1 VINDTGSDKIF
12 ITSIYIAL
20 SILLIIT
27 IYPLYYV
34 VIASFSDPNLVAL
47 GKVIL
52 LPKGITF
59 EGYYKVFNNLDI
71 WIGYRNTVF
80 YTIVGTMIN
89 LTVTLSAAYS
99 LSHKPLIGRKLI
111 SFMLLFA
118 MYFSGGLIPTFL
130 LIKSLGML
138 DTIWVML
145 IPGAASVY
153 NILVARAFMSRGIF
167 VELEDAARIDGC
179 SIIGTFVRIIIPL
192 STALIAVLTLF
203 YGIGH
208 WNSYFQAMIYLSDR
222 NKFPLQ
228 LFLREILVLS
238 QMNDSNTITA
248 EQAELMALQARIAEL
263 VKYVIIIVA
272 TLPVMIIYPFLQ
284 KYFVRGV
291 MLGSIKG

>member
-1 VINDTGSDKIF
+1 MTVIHVS
-12 ITSIYIAL
+12 L
-20 SILLIIT
+20 ILLLLIT

-34 VIASFSDPNLVAL
+34 IIASVSDPNLVAI
-47 GKVIL
+47 GKVIF
-52 LPKGITF
+52 LPKGISF
-59 EGYYKVFNNLDI
+59 EGYQKVFNNLDI

-80 YTIVGTMIN
+80 YTVVGTMIN
-89 LTVTLSAAYS
+89 IAVTLSAAYS
-99 LSHKPLIGRKLI
+99 LAHKALIGRKPL
-111 SFMLLFA
+111 SYMLLFA
-118 MYFSGGLIPTFL
+118 MYFSGGLIPTYL
-130 LIKSLGML
+130 LIKNLGML

-153 NILVARAFMSRGIF
+153 NVLVARTFMSSGTF

-179 SIIGTFVRIIIPL
+179 SVIGTFLKIIIPL
-192 STALIAVLTLF
+192 STALIAVMTLF

-208 WNSYFQAMIYLSDR
+208 WNSYFNAMIYLANR
-222 NKFPLQ
+222 NLFPLQ
-228 LFLREILVLS
+228 VFLREILVLS
-238 QMNDSNTITA
+238 QMSDANTLTT
-248 EQAELMALQARIAEL
+248 EQVELLAVQARIAEL

>member
-1 VINDTGSDKIF
+1 MINDTGSDKIF